1 MILENPLKGTRA
13 KRPIIIFLHGFGRKR
28 TGELEAFQK
37 AFENDYD
44 ILMPELFDPEDP
56 KDSNGILWANR
67 ALHVVEKE
75 LLKQRKV
82 ILGGFSMGG
91 VIASWIATLLPVEKL
106 ILTAPAF
113 DLINL
118 KNTGNILASLITHFT
133 HLDSPQEIANF
144 NGLPANFFQTLI
156 DVVVQ
161 FRPYASRISCPVLL
175 IHGSQDGIVSPQ
187 SSKIAFSRMP
197 SKQKQMFI
205 IENGHH
211 VLFEDEG
218 VCPEV
223 LALIRLYLEDQ
234 IVLRSETPMP
244 ESTEASSC

>member
-1 MILENPLKGTRA
+1 MILEKQLKGTRA
-13 KRPIIIFLHGFGRKR
+13 KRPVIIFLHGFGRKR

-37 AFENDYD
+37 AFEHDYD

-56 KDSNGILWANR
+56 RDSNGILWANR
-67 ALHVVEKE
+67 ALHVVEKGVCQ
-75 LLKQRKV
+75 KQRQV

-91 VIASWIATLLPVEKL
+91 VIASWIASMLPVEKL
-106 ILTAPAF
+106 ILVAPAF

-161 FRPYASRISCPVLL
+161 FRPYASRLTCPVLL

-197 SKQKQMFI
+197 ATQKQMFI

-211 VLFEDEG
+211 VMFEDEG
-218 VCPEV
+218 VCQEA
-223 LALIRLYLEDQ
+223 LALIQLYLNDQ
-234 IVLRSETPMP
+234 IVIRKATPAAETV
-244 ESTEASSC
+244 ED

>member
-13 KRPIIIFLHGFGRKR
+13 KRPVIIFLHGFGRKR

-91 VIASWIATLLPVEKL
+91 VIASWIATLLPVE
-106 ILTAPAF
+106 
-113 DLINL
+113 
-118 KNTGNILASLITHFT
+118 S
-133 HLDSPQEIANF
+133 
-144 NGLPANFFQTLI
+144 
-156 DVVVQ
+156 
-161 FRPYASRISCPVLL
+161 
-175 IHGSQDGIVSPQ
+175 
-187 SSKIAFSRMP
+187 
-197 SKQKQMFI
+197 
-205 IENGHH
+205 
-211 VLFEDEG
+211 
-218 VCPEV
+218 
-223 LALIRLYLEDQ
+223 
-234 IVLRSETPMP
+234 
-244 ESTEASSC
+244 